1 MRFFTSC
8 ATLSA
13 SRCEV
18 PRRRGNATITR
29 EESNPSV
36 SWLVGCPFFESK
48 IHEILDKKAKRFLE
62 EIKNSEESFI
72 VHKHYFIYSSSLWE
86 VFSQNKYI
94 VVENNKRRSLVTHHQ
109 PHSLRWR
116 VLLGWSWHGKGE
128 SIGRWWCPNEK
139 LT

>member
-48 IHEILDKKAKRFLE
+48 IHEILDKKNNRFL

-86 VFSQNKYI
+86 VFSQNK
-94 VVENNKRRSLVTHHQ
+94 
-109 PHSLRWR
+109 
-116 VLLGWSWHGKGE
+116 
-128 SIGRWWCPNEK
+128 
-139 LT
+139 